1 MTLQTQSSK
10 TSEITRRS
18 RRLIRQN
25 PAGAIGAVV
34 VLVILLGAIF
44 APFITPFD
52 YESFA
57 SNRYTKPMGN
67 AMDGSLMLLGSDNL
81 GRDQF
86 TRLLYGGR
94 ISLLVGFVSPIIGV
108 AIGSF
113 LGIVSA
119 YYGKWTDLLLQR
131 LTDTLLILPGLV
143 ILMTVTA
150 SFGFT
155 ITVVLLALALFSMIG
170 TIRVVRSH
178 VLGLRGAQFIDAQR
192 AIGSSDL
199 RVIFIHL
206 LPNTLPV
213 AVVLVAVGIAGA
225 IVAEAQLS
233 FLGLGIAPPVPTWGN
248 MLNGAQS
255 RFDLGPHLAIWP
267 GIFISVTVLG
277 LNLVGDAVRDI
288 MDPRL
293 RGRQ

>member
-18 RRLIRQN
+18 HRLIRQN

-94 ISLLVGFVSPIIGV
+94 ISLLVGFVSPIVGV

-131 LTDTLLILPGLV
+131 VTDTLLILPGLV

-155 ITVVLLALALFSMIG
+155 ITVVLLALALFSMIS

-192 AIGSSDL
+192 AIGSSDM
-199 RVIFIHL
+199 RIIFIHL

-267 GIFISVTVLG
+267 GVFISVTVLA
-277 LNLVGDAVRDI
+277 LNLVGDAIRDI

>member
-1 MTLQTQSSK
+1 MTVQTESSK
-10 TSEITRRS
+10 KSEIARSS

-25 PAGAIGAVV
+25 PAGTVGAFV
-34 VLVILLGAIF
+34 VLIILIGAIF

-52 YESFA
+52 YETFA
-57 SNRYTKPMGN
+57 SSRYTKPMGN

-86 TRLLYGGR
+86 TRLLYGAR

-108 AIGSF
+108 AIGSL

>member
-1 MTLQTQSSK
+1 MTLQTESSK
-10 TSEITRRS
+10 KSEIVRRS

-25 PAGAIGAVV
+25 PAGAVGAFV
-34 VLVILLGAIF
+34 VLAVLIGAIF
-44 APFITPFD
+44 APFITPFE

-57 SNRYTKPMGN
+57 SSRYTKPMGN
-67 AMDGSLMLLGSDNL
+67 SMDGSLMLLGSDNL

-94 ISLLVGFVSPIIGV
+94 ISLLVGFVSPIVGV
-108 AIGSF
+108 AIGTL

-131 LTDTLLILPGLV
+131 ITDTLLILPGLI

-170 TIRVVRSH
+170 SIRVVRSH
-178 VLGLRGAQFIDAQR
+178 VLGLRGSQFIDAQR

-213 AVVLVAVGIAGA
+213 TVVLIAVGIAGA

>member
-1 MTLQTQSSK
+1 
-10 TSEITRRS
+10 
-18 RRLIRQN
+18 RLIRQN

-57 SNRYTKPMGN
+57 SSRYTKPMGN

-94 ISLLVGFVSPIIGV
+94 ISLLVGFVSPIVGV

-131 LTDTLLILPGLV
+131 VTDTLLILPGLV

-155 ITVVLLALALFSMIG
+155 ITVVLLALALFSMIS

-192 AIGSSDL
+192 AIGSSDM
-199 RVIFIHL
+199 RIIFIHL

-267 GIFISVTVLG
+267 GVFISVTVLA
-277 LNLVGDAVRDI
+277 LNLVGDAIRDI

>member
-10 TSEITRRS
+10 TSEIARRS
-18 RRLIRQN
+18 RRIIRQN

-57 SNRYTKPMGN
+57 SSRYTKPMGN

-108 AIGSF
+108 AIGSL

-178 VLGLRGAQFIDAQR
+178 VLGLRGAQFIDAQK

-213 AVVLVAVGIAGA
+213 AVVLIAVGIAGA

-267 GIFISVTVLG
+267 GVFISVTVLA
-277 LNLVGDAVRDI
+277 LNLVGDAIRDI

>member
-1 MTLQTQSSK
+1 MTLQTESSK
-10 TSEITRRS
+10 KSEIARSS

-25 PAGAIGAVV
+25 PAGTVGAFV
-34 VLVILLGAIF
+34 VLIILLGAIF

-52 YESFA
+52 YETFA
-57 SNRYTKPMGN
+57 SSRYTKPMGN

-86 TRLLYGGR
+86 TRLLYGAR

-108 AIGSF
+108 AIGSL

-192 AIGSSDL
+192 AIGSSGL

>member
-10 TSEITRRS
+10 TSEIARRS

-57 SNRYTKPMGN
+57 SSRYTKPMGN

-131 LTDTLLILPGLV
+131 VTDTLLILPGLV

-155 ITVVLLALALFSMIG
+155 ITVVLLALALFSMIS

-192 AIGSSDL
+192 AIGSSDM
-199 RVIFIHL
+199 RIIFIHL

-248 MLNGAQS
+248 MLNGAQT

-267 GIFISVTVLG
+267 GVFISVTVLA
-277 LNLVGDAVRDI
+277 LNLVGDAIRDI

>member
-18 RRLIRQN
+18 HRLIRQN

-57 SNRYTKPMGN
+57 SSRYTKPMGN

-94 ISLLVGFVSPIIGV
+94 ISLLVGFVSPIVGV

-131 LTDTLLILPGLV
+131 VTDTLLILPGLV

-155 ITVVLLALALFSMIG
+155 ITVVLLALALFSMIS

-248 MLNGAQS
+248 MLNGAQT

-267 GIFISVTVLG
+267 GVFISVTVLG
-277 LNLVGDAVRDI
+277 LNLVGDAIRDI

>member
-1 MTLQTQSSK
+1 MTLQTESSK
-10 TSEITRRS
+10 KSEIARSS

-25 PAGAIGAVV
+25 PAGTVGAFV
-34 VLVILLGAIF
+34 VLIILLGAIF

-52 YESFA
+52 YETFA
-57 SNRYTKPMGN
+57 RSRYTKPMGN

-86 TRLLYGGR
+86 TRLLYGAR

-108 AIGSF
+108 AIGSL

>member
-131 LTDTLLILPGLV
+131 VTDTLLILPGLV

>member
-18 RRLIRQN
+18 HRLIRQN

-131 LTDTLLILPGLV
+131 VTDTLLILPGLV

-155 ITVVLLALALFSMIG
+155 ITVVLLALALFSMIS

-192 AIGSSDL
+192 AIGSSDM
-199 RVIFIHL
+199 RIIFIHL

-267 GIFISVTVLG
+267 GVFISVTVLA
-277 LNLVGDAVRDI
+277 LNLVGDAIRDI

>member
-18 RRLIRQN
+18 HRLIRQN

-57 SNRYTKPMGN
+57 SSRYTKPMGN

-94 ISLLVGFVSPIIGV
+94 ISLLVGFVSPIVGV

-131 LTDTLLILPGLV
+131 VTDTLLILPGLV

-155 ITVVLLALALFSMIG
+155 ITVVLLALALFSMIS

-192 AIGSSDL
+192 AIGSSDM
-199 RVIFIHL
+199 RIIFIHL

-267 GIFISVTVLG
+267 GVFISVTVLA
-277 LNLVGDAVRDI
+277 LNLVGDAIRDI

>member
-34 VLVILLGAIF
+34 VLLILLGAIF
-44 APFITPFD
+44 APFITPFH

-131 LTDTLLILPGLV
+131 VTDTLLILPGLV

-155 ITVVLLALALFSMIG
+155 ITVVLLALALFSMIS

-267 GIFISVTVLG
+267 GVFISVTVLG
-277 LNLVGDAVRDI
+277 LNLVGAAIRDI

>member
-1 MTLQTQSSK
+1 MTLQTESSK
-10 TSEITRRS
+10 KSEIARSS

-25 PAGAIGAVV
+25 PAGTVGAFV
-34 VLVILLGAIF
+34 VLIILIGAIF

-52 YESFA
+52 YETFA
-57 SNRYTKPMGN
+57 SSRYTKPMGN

-86 TRLLYGGR
+86 TRLLYGAR

-108 AIGSF
+108 AIGSL

-233 FLGLGIAPPVPTWGN
+233 FLGLGIAPPVPT
-248 MLNGAQS
+248 LS
-255 RFDLGPHLAIWP
+255 LIHI
-267 GIFISVTVLG
+267 
-277 LNLVGDAVRDI
+277 
-288 MDPRL
+288 
-293 RGRQ
+293 

>member
-10 TSEITRRS
+10 TSEIARRS

-57 SNRYTKPMGN
+57 SSRYTKPMGN

-108 AIGSF
+108 AIGSL

-178 VLGLRGAQFIDAQR
+178 VLGLRGAQFIDAQK

-267 GIFISVTVLG
+267 GVFISVTVLA

>member
-131 LTDTLLILPGLV
+131 VTDTLLILPGLV

-155 ITVVLLALALFSMIG
+155 ITVVLLALALFSMIS

-267 GIFISVTVLG
+267 GVFISVTVLG
-277 LNLVGDAVRDI
+277 LNLVGDAIRDI

>member
-1 MTLQTQSSK
+1 MTLQTESSK
-10 TSEITRRS
+10 KSEIVRRS

-25 PAGAIGAVV
+25 PAGAVGAFV
-34 VLVILLGAIF
+34 VLAVLIGAIF
-44 APFITPFD
+44 APFITPFEYD
-52 YESFA
+52 SFA
-57 SNRYTKPMGN
+57 SSRYTKPMGN
-67 AMDGSLMLLGSDNL
+67 SMDGSLMVLGSDNL

-94 ISLLVGFVSPIIGV
+94 ISLLVGFVSPIVGV
-108 AIGSF
+108 AIGTL

-131 LTDTLLILPGLV
+131 ITDTLLILPGLI

-170 TIRVVRSH
+170 SIRVVRSH

-213 AVVLVAVGIAGA
+213 TVVLIAVGIAGA

-248 MLNGAQS
+248 MLNGAQA

>member
-10 TSEITRRS
+10 TSEIARRS

-57 SNRYTKPMGN
+57 SSRYTKPMGN

-94 ISLLVGFVSPIIGV
+94 ISLLVGFVSPIVGV

-131 LTDTLLILPGLV
+131 VTDTLLILPGLV

-155 ITVVLLALALFSMIG
+155 ITVVLLALALFSMIS

-248 MLNGAQS
+248 MLNGAQT

-267 GIFISVTVLG
+267 GVFISVTVLA
-277 LNLVGDAVRDI
+277 LNLVGDAIRDI

>member
-10 TSEITRRS
+10 TSEIARRS
-18 RRLIRQN
+18 RRIIRQN

-34 VLVILLGAIF
+34 VLVILIGAIF

-57 SNRYTKPMGN
+57 SSRYTKPMGN

-108 AIGSF
+108 AIGSL

-178 VLGLRGAQFIDAQR
+178 VLGLRGAQFIDAQK

-213 AVVLVAVGIAGA
+213 AVVLIAVGIAGA

-267 GIFISVTVLG
+267 GVFISVTVLA
-277 LNLVGDAVRDI
+277 LNLVGDAIRDI

>member
-10 TSEITRRS
+10 TSEIARRS

-57 SNRYTKPMGN
+57 SSRYTKPMGN

-108 AIGSF
+108 AIGSL

-267 GIFISVTVLG
+267 GVFISVTVLA

>member
-1 MTLQTQSSK
+1 MTLQTESSK
-10 TSEITRRS
+10 KSEILRHS

-25 PAGAIGAVV
+25 PAGAVGAFV
-34 VLVILLGAIF
+34 VLTVLIGAIF
-44 APFITPFD
+44 APFITPFEYD
-52 YESFA
+52 SFA
-57 SNRYTKPMGN
+57 SSRYTKPMGN
-67 AMDGSLMLLGSDNL
+67 SMDGSLMVLGSDNL

-94 ISLLVGFVSPIIGV
+94 ISLLVGFVSPIVGV
-108 AIGSF
+108 AIGTL

-131 LTDTLLILPGLV
+131 ITDTLLILPGLI

-170 TIRVVRSH
+170 SIRVVRSH

-213 AVVLVAVGIAGA
+213 TVVLIAVGIAGA

-248 MLNGAQS
+248 MLNGAQA

>member
-34 VLVILLGAIF
+34 VLLILLGAIF
-44 APFITPFD
+44 APFITPFH

-131 LTDTLLILPGLV
+131 VTDTLLILPGLV

-155 ITVVLLALALFSMIG
+155 ITVVLLALALFSMIS

-267 GIFISVTVLG
+267 GVFISVTVLG
-277 LNLVGDAVRDI
+277 LNLVGDAIRDI

>member
-57 SNRYTKPMGN
+57 SSRYTKPMGN

-155 ITVVLLALALFSMIG
+155 ITVVLLALALFSMIS

-267 GIFISVTVLG
+267 GVFISVTVLG
-277 LNLVGDAVRDI
+277 LNLVGDAIRDI

>member
-18 RRLIRQN
+18 HRLIRQN

-57 SNRYTKPMGN
+57 SSRYTKPMGN

-131 LTDTLLILPGLV
+131 VTDTLLILPGLV

-155 ITVVLLALALFSMIG
+155 ITVVLLALALFSMIS

-192 AIGSSDL
+192 AIGSSDM
-199 RVIFIHL
+199 RIIFIHL

-248 MLNGAQS
+248 MLNGAQT

-267 GIFISVTVLG
+267 GVFISVTVLG
-277 LNLVGDAVRDI
+277 LNLVGDAIRDI

>member
-18 RRLIRQN
+18 HRLIRQN

-57 SNRYTKPMGN
+57 SSRYTKPMGN

-94 ISLLVGFVSPIIGV
+94 ISLLVGFVSPIVGV

-131 LTDTLLILPGLV
+131 VTDTLLILPGLV

-155 ITVVLLALALFSMIG
+155 ITVVLLALALFSMIS

-192 AIGSSDL
+192 AIGSSDM
-199 RVIFIHL
+199 RIIFIHL

-267 GIFISVTVLG
+267 GVFISVTVLG
-277 LNLVGDAVRDI
+277 LNLVGDAIRDI

>member
-1 MTLQTQSSK
+1 MTLQTESSK
-10 TSEITRRS
+10 KSEILRHS

-25 PAGAIGAVV
+25 PAGAVGAFV
-34 VLVILLGAIF
+34 VLTVLIGAIF
-44 APFITPFD
+44 APFITPFEYD
-52 YESFA
+52 SFA
-57 SNRYTKPMGN
+57 SSRYTKPMGN
-67 AMDGSLMLLGSDNL
+67 SMDGSLMVLGSDNL

-94 ISLLVGFVSPIIGV
+94 ISLLVGFVSPIVGV
-108 AIGSF
+108 AIGTL

-131 LTDTLLILPGLV
+131 LTDTLLILPGLI

-170 TIRVVRSH
+170 SIRVVRSH

-213 AVVLVAVGIAGA
+213 TVVLIAVGIAGA

-248 MLNGAQS
+248 MLNGAQA